1 MDKSKIKYKIQILT
15 MRRIDI
21 IEDKAY
27 ECYNDVGEFA
37 AWNMPDIIWYLN
49 TKSISLFKTEY
60 L

>member
-1 MDKSKIKYKIQILT
+1 